1 MKSRQEQEPEL
12 TANMEDYLEAIMA
25 LEEEQ
30 KVARVRDI
38 ARRLKVKMP
47 SVTGAVKNLAEKG
60 LVSYE
65 RYSFVTLT
73 PKGRLIAAEISR
85 RHRIIYAF
93 LTKILGVG
101 SETAAQD
108 ACRIEH
114 AVSPETVT
122 RLTAFMQ
129 QGNGAF
135 AEPRPSKSDRQKQSP
150 AAR

>member
-25 LEEEQ
+25 LEDEQ

-38 ARRLKVKMP
+38 ARRLEVKMP

-60 LVSYE
+60 LVNYA

-85 RHRIIYAF
+85 RHRIIYDF

-122 RLTAFMQ
+122 KLTAFMERGEGEPTEQ
-129 QGNGAF
+129 RPVNGS
-135 AEPRPSKSDRQKQSP
+135 R
-150 AAR
+150 